1 MHNENEKAEKKK
13 YNQMVEKATSITE
26 IIDDEDLKERA
37 NQHLNQL
44 KNLKTIL
51 N

>member
-1 MHNENEKAEKKK
+1 ML
-13 YNQMVEKATSITE
+13 EKATSINKLVDDKN
-26 IIDDEDLKERA
+26 IIEQA

>member
-1 MHNENEKAEKKK
+1 MHNEDKAAELKK
-13 YNQMVEKATSITE
+13 YNQMVEKATSIAQ
-26 IIDDEDLKERA
+26 IINDENLIAQA